1 MGWKK
6 TYNRRT
12 ILIVVKFRKY
22 EEVKYLNLRVDR
34 ERGRI
39 ALKEAMELQIVTK
52 SIGLARNW
60 RQTL

>member
-60 RQTL
+60 QQTL

>member
-1 MGWKK
+1 MDWKK
-6 TYNRRT
+6 TYNRRA
-12 ILIVVKFRKY
+12 ILIAVKFRKY
-22 EEVKYLNLRVDR
+22 EEVKYLNLRADR
-34 ERGRI
+34 ERGRN

>member
-60 RQTL
+60 RKTL

>member
-1 MGWKK
+1 MDWKK
-6 TYNRRT
+6 TYNRRA

-22 EEVKYLNLRVDR
+22 EEVKYIDLRADR

>member
-1 MGWKK
+1 MDWKK
-6 TYNRRT
+6 TYNRRA
-12 ILIVVKFRKY
+12 ILIAVKFRKF
-22 EEVKYLNLRVDR
+22 EEVKYLNLRADR

>member
-6 TYNRRT
+6 TYNRRA

-22 EEVKYLNLRVDR
+22 EEVKYLDLRADR

>member
-22 EEVKYLNLRVDR
+22 EEVKYLNLRADR